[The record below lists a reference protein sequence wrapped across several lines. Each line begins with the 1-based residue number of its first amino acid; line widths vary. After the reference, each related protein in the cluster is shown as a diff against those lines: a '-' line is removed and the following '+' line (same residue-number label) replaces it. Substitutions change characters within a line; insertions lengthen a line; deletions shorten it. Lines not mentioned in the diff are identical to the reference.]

1 MQAATAP
8 VHGFRRRGRQP
19 ATVGGGQPPAAVAWR
34 RGDDRAPSG
43 VRGDRVPARPGRGRF
58 RWFPRHPRC
67 RGLGPNHPG
76 RSGRRT
82 RPAARVRR
90 GPREGNRRRLRSSGV
105 DAGDQRPRRPGPLRR
120 SAAGRGRGVGP
131 RPGRPV
137 AGVGIRTAHRDRRH
151 RPGRTGCNR
160 APVGHRFPAGQRAG
174 GGGGDHRCSLGA
186 GPGAAAGRSDRGRA
200 GRASRR
206 STRRGRACVVAGLGR
221 APRSGPWPNSGE

>member
-1 MQAATAP
+1 MIGRRREFAEIGFLLDRAAAGSG
-8 VHGFRRRGRQP
+8 GFLVILGAAGSGRITLAEAAAGLGRRRG
-19 ATVGGGQPPAAVAWR
+19 
-34 RGDDRAPSG
+34 
-43 VRGDRVPARPGRGRF
+43 
-58 RWFPRHPRC
+58 
-67 RGLGPNHPG
+67 
-76 RSGRRT
+76 
-82 RPAARVRR
+82 VRR